1 MITVGITRGI
11 PTLLMAWASGPQSCL
26 NHSAF
31 CRRKINH
38 KTIFSFPQ
46 MVPTDN
52 TQKISRLDASGL
64 NDLEGLKKEKKR
76 IKGDWG

>member
-1 MITVGITRGI
+1 
-11 PTLLMAWASGPQSCL
+11 
-26 NHSAF
+26 
-31 CRRKINH
+31 
-38 KTIFSFPQ
+38 

-76 IKGDWG
+76 IKGDWGWPTTNPLVMKLGDWGCPLTMMEVILFGLVFHNRH